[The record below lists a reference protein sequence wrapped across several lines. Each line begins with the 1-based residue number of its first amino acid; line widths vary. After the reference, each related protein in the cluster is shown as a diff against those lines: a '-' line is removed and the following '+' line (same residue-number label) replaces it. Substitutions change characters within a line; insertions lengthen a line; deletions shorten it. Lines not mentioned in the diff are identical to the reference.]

1 MTSQPV
7 IQGLVEFPVDDLA
20 PYHRNP
26 RRGDVKAI
34 ARSLETNGQYR
45 PIVVNLGTH
54 TGRPNEVLAGN
65 HTLAGAK
72 HLGWATVWGTTVDVT
87 DSRARRI
94 VAADNR
100 TADLGDYDPNELAD
114 LLTAIQEEVDG
125 LDGTGYLDADLEA
138 ILNGIEPEPEEE
150 DEEDEGDGGRARS
163 TGELLSTIDV
173 TVDDPKQDAH
183 HGEVWKVGRHTLVVA
198 KLRDEWAAWLPYLE
212 PGVAFCPYPDPY
224 LTVSELARDTPLLL
238 VQPNV
243 YLAGHLIDKHR
254 SAFPTD
260 TVELLGKAQKE
271 QA

>member
-87 DSRARRI
+87 DSRARRN

-150 DEEDEGDGGRARS
+150 TDDDE
-163 TGELLSTIDV
+163 DV
-173 TVDDPKQDAH
+173 TLAKGESLDLWGTTVGEPDLNPP
-183 HGEVWKVGRHTLVVA
+183 HGSTWKLGEHLLVVA
-198 KLRDEWAAWLPYLE
+198 NVHTETALYIEHLTNGERLFW
-212 PGVAFCPYPDPY
+212 PYPS
-224 LTVSELARDTPLLL
+224 LLAPFTETAKTRPVLM
-238 VQPNV
+238 VQPSA
-243 YLAGHLIDKHR
+243 YLAGWLITKWQR
-254 SAFPTD
+254 ITGGTA
-260 TVELLGKAQKE
+260 E
-271 QA
+271 QVKQ